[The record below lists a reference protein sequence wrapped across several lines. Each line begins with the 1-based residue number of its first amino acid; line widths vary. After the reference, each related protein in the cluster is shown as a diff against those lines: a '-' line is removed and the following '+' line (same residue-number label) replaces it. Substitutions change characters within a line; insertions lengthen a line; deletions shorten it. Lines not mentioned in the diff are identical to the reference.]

1 VAADDEES
9 STAKEAEAEERLA
22 HEPEAAMAAAVLDPG
37 HRPPV
42 SYPDDDDVV
51 KNLRVVDR
59 WIGIGE
65 QVALFGLLTVMVV
78 VACVEAVA
86 ERMHS
91 GFLWSFD
98 VVRDATFAIA
108 MLGAAFA
115 TYQQRN
121 LSMDLVSRRLGH
133 KARMVLRIFLAGIT
147 IFASALFLYAGW
159 LLRSKVVD
167 EPNVGTMEKLTVTMI
182 PVGAG
187 LIIFHSLVQIV
198 IEVDYLARGKLSPER
213 ERMGH

>member
-1 VAADDEES
+1 VAPPEDDVEE
-9 STAKEAEAEERLA
+9 EAERLA

-37 HRPPV
+37 HRPPIE
-42 SYPDDDDVV
+42 YPDDSALVRQ
-51 KNLRVVDR
+51 LRRVDR
-59 WIGIGE
+59 TFGLAE
-65 QVALFGLLTVMVV
+65 QIVLFGLLATMVI

-86 ERMHS
+86 EQMHS
-91 GFLWSFD
+91 GYLWSFE
-98 VVRDATFAIA
+98 VVRDSTFAIA

-133 KARMVLRIFLAGIT
+133 KARMFLRVFLATIT

-159 LLRSKVVD
+159 ILRAKVVG
-167 EPNVGTMEKLTVTMI
+167 EPNIDTLEKLAVTMI
-182 PVGAG
+182 PLGAS
-187 LIIFHSLVQIV
+187 LIILHSLIQII
-198 IEVDYLARGKLSPER
+198 IEIDYLVRGKLTPER

>member
-1 VAADDEES
+1 MSPEDEGS
-9 STAKEAEAEERLA
+9 GAKQEEAEERLA
-22 HEPEAAMAAAVLDPG
+22 HEPEAAIAAAVLDPG
-37 HRPPV
+37 HAPPV
-42 SYPDDDDVV
+42 TYPDDDAFVHR
-51 KNLRVVDR
+51 LRVADR
-59 WIGIGE
+59 AVGLGE
-65 QVALFGLLTVMVV
+65 QVALFGLLATMVI

-133 KARMVLRIFLAGIT
+133 KARMVLRIFLSAIT
-147 IFASALFLYAGW
+147 IFASSLFLYAGW

-167 EPNVGTMEKLTVTMI
+167 EPNISTLEKLTVTMI

-187 LIIFHSLVQIV
+187 LIIFHSLIQIA
-198 IEVDYLARGKLSPER
+198 IEVDYLVRGKLSPER
-213 ERMGH
+213 ERTGH